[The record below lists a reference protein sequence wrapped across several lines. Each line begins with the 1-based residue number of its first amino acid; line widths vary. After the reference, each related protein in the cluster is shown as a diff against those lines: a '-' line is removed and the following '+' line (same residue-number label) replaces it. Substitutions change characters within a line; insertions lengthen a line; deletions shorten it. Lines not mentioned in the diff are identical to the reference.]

1 MFSLL
6 TKDTGEIQTETG
18 LDQILELNQEL
29 FNNFPDP
36 IYIINPAG
44 HFMMVNEQA
53 CLLTGMSREEMQNF
67 SFVPLMD
74 PAYLDITREHFA
86 LACQGQPQQYQTAIV
101 TNTGLKHL
109 DITNLPIK
117 EEGGVVAV
125 FGIAKDITSKRQKE
139 LDLQKYADLLKAQ
152 NEELEM
158 LRKILAHDMRKPLS
172 NTISFARL
180 LAGDNLPAENE
191 KEVKSLLLR
200 TVESLDSMVRD
211 LNEVI
216 ALRFAGK
223 DSQEQVFVAA
233 SLHHILA
240 LFDLEIKSI
249 QAQVSIQAD
258 PALSLVTMK
267 AYFDSI
273 LRNLISNALKYH
285 SSQRRPSLVV
295 RAEVNKGEL
304 VISVKDNGVGMDMSQ
319 VSSDLFKMYRRFA
332 PALAEGKGL
341 GLYIVRQQVNLLGG
355 SIDVKSEPGI
365 GSEFLL
371 TLPVA

>member
-1 MFSLL
+1 M
-6 TKDTGEIQTETG
+6 QTETG
-18 LDQILELNQEL
+18 LHQILELNQVL
-29 FNNFPDP
+29 FNNFPDA
-36 IYIINPAG
+36 IYIINTSG
-44 HFMMVNEQA
+44 HFISVNEQG
-53 CLLTGMSREEMQNF
+53 CLLTGRQRNELVDNSFIPLIDPEYLAITHQHF
-67 SFVPLMD
+67 S
-74 PAYLDITREHFA
+74 

-101 TNTGLKHL
+101 TKAGVKYLE
-109 DITNLPIK
+109 ITNLPIK
-117 EEGGVVAV
+117 EEECVVAV
-125 FGIAKDITSKRQKE
+125 FGIAKDITSKKQKE
-139 LDLQKYADLLKAQ
+139 LDLQNYADLLKAQ

-180 LAGDNLPAENE
+180 LAGEDLPAENE

-223 DSQEQVFVAA
+223 DSKEQVFVAT
-233 SLHHILA
+233 SLHHLLA
-240 LFDLEIKSI
+240 SFDLEIKSI

-258 PALSLVTMK
+258 PGLSLVTMK

-273 LRNLISNALKYH
+273 MRNLISNALKYH
-285 SSQRRPSLVV
+285 SSQRRPSIVV
-295 RAEVNKGEL
+295 KAEVSKGEL

-319 VSSDLFKMYRRFA
+319 VSSDLFKMYRRFS

-355 SIDVKSEPGI
+355 SIAVKSEPGE

-371 TLPVA
+371 SLPYA